1 MEAAK
6 TIMIIKNHNGAAAV
20 EFAIILPVLILV
32 LFGIIEFSLVLF
44 NKHII
49 TNASR
54 EGARAGI
61 VSREDR
67 FEDEDGNV
75 VDDIVEAVVNNWVN
89 NLITFGDTNG
99 ATVDIEIFDC
109 TDEDADCKGDP
120 ETGFFHELHEVHPWL
135 NPCRDFEC
143 PLRVTVRYN
152 YDFLVLSIFG
162 FGPIT
167 LDGTSEMRME

>member
-1 MEAAK
+1 
-6 TIMIIKNHNGAAAV
+6 
-20 EFAIILPVLILV
+20 
-32 LFGIIEFSLVLF
+32 LF

-67 FEDEDGNV
+67 FEDVDGNV

-89 NLITFGDTNG
+89 NLITFGDTDEG

-109 TDEDADCKGDP
+109 ADEDADCEAVYDLGDP
-120 ETGFFHELHEVHPWL
+120 STGSFHEFEEDPPYDWD

-143 PLRVTVRYN
+143 PLRVTVRYD
-152 YDFLVLSIFG
+152 YEFLVLSIFG